1 MKNSREIEPEVIAAT
16 AGPEAPANEHDSVAG
31 GSESVVEAGDAGDPR
46 AGERRRNVKRDREGA
61 ALSAPPEDAEERTF
75 DLSLR
80 PRALGDFVGQERL
93 KKILG
98 MSITAARQR
107 AEVLDHV
114 LFSGPPGL
122 GKTSLAHIIARELGV
137 NLRATSGPAIERA
150 GDLAAI
156 VNDLDEGDVLFIDE
170 IHRLARQVEEV
181 LYPAMEDFE
190 LNIVVGKGP
199 GARSMRLAV
208 KPFTLVGATTRSG
221 LLSSPLRDRFGQ
233 HYHLDFYAR
242 AELTEIVRR
251 SASLLG
257 MRLDDSGA
265 HEMAGRSRGTP
276 RIANRLLRRVRDFAQ
291 VNQAPIVTREVA
303 LAALELLEI
312 DECGFDGMDRAIL
325 AAVIDKF
332 DGGPVGVESLAA
344 AVGEEA
350 DTIGEVYEPYLL
362 QQGYIARTARG
373 RVATQR
379 AYTHLGRTRRGP
391 LI

>member
-1 MKNSREIEPEVIAAT
+1 LVKSKDQIEAVEVETAQIESAQIAVGET
-16 AGPEAPANEHDSVAG
+16 AAKTS
-31 GSESVVEAGDAGDPR
+31 
-46 AGERRRNVKRDREGA
+46 GA
-61 ALSAPPEDAEERTF
+61 AQPKAGRKARAVRDGDGAPVDPPPAVAEEVAF
-75 DLSLR
+75 DLALR
-80 PRALGDFVGQERL
+80 PRSLDDFVGQERL

-98 MSITAARQR
+98 MSIEAARQR
-107 AEVLDHV
+107 GEVLDHV
-114 LFSGPPGL
+114 LFAGPPGL

-156 VNDLDEGDVLFIDE
+156 VNDLDEGDVFFVDE
-170 IHRLARQVEEV
+170 IHRLARQIEEI

-208 KPFTLVGATTRSG
+208 KPFTLIGATTRSG

-233 HYHLDFYAR
+233 HFHLDFYDR
-242 AELTEIVRR
+242 TDLSEIIRR
-251 SASLLG
+251 SARLLNV
-257 MRLDDSGA
+257 RLDDQGA
-265 HEMAGRSRGTP
+265 HELAGRSRGTP

-291 VNQAPIVTREVA
+291 VNGAAVVTREVA

-312 DECGFDGMDRAIL
+312 DACGFDRMDRAIL
-325 AAVIDKF
+325 AAIIDKF

-362 QQGYIARTARG
+362 QEGFVARTARG

-379 AYTHLGRTRRGP
+379 AYAHLGRTRRGP

>member
-1 MKNSREIEPEVIAAT
+1 MV
-16 AGPEAPANEHDSVAG
+16 EAPPAVE
-31 GSESVVEAGDAGDPR
+31 EEVV
-46 AGERRRNVKRDREGA
+46 
-61 ALSAPPEDAEERTF
+61 F

-80 PRALGDFVGQERL
+80 PRSLDDFVGQERL

-98 MSITAARQR
+98 MSIEAARQR
-107 AEVLDHV
+107 GEVLDHV

-156 VNDLDEGDVLFIDE
+156 VNDLDEGDVFFIDE
-170 IHRLARQVEEV
+170 IHRLARQIEEI

-208 KPFTLVGATTRSG
+208 KPFTLIGATTRSG

-233 HYHLDFYAR
+233 HFHLDFYDR
-242 AELTEIVRR
+242 ADLSEIVHR
-251 SASLLG
+251 SARLLNV
-257 MRLDDSGA
+257 RLDDLGA
-265 HEMAGRSRGTP
+265 QEVAGRSRGTP

-291 VNQAPIVTREVA
+291 VNGAAVVTREVA

-312 DECGFDGMDRAIL
+312 DACGFDRMDRAIL
-325 AAVIDKF
+325 AAIIDKF

-362 QQGYIARTARG
+362 QEGFLARTARG

-379 AYTHLGRTRRGP
+379 AYTHLRRTRRGP

>member
-1 MKNSREIEPEVIAAT
+1 VLAPVAAPPRKT
-16 AGPEAPANEHDSVAG
+16 QLADPPANE
-31 GSESVVEAGDAGDPR
+31 
-46 AGERRRNVKRDREGA
+46 
-61 ALSAPPEDAEERTF
+61 EERTL

-80 PRALGDFVGQERL
+80 PRSIAEFIGQERL
-93 KKILG
+93 KKVLG
-98 MSITAARQR
+98 MSIEAARQR
-107 AEVLDHV
+107 GEVLDHV

-137 NLRATSGPAIERA
+137 NLRSTSGPAIERA

-156 VNDLDEGDVLFIDE
+156 VNDLDKGDVLFIDE
-170 IHRLARQVEEV
+170 IHRLARVIEEV
-181 LYPAMEDFE
+181 MYPAMEDFE

-221 LLSSPLRDRFGQ
+221 LLSLPLRDRFGQ
-233 HYHLDFYAR
+233 HYHLDFYTHDDLA
-242 AELTEIVRR
+242 EIVRR
-251 SASLLG
+251 SAHLLG
-257 MRLDDSGA
+257 VRIDEAGA
-265 HEMAGRSRGTP
+265 AELAARSRGTP

-291 VNQAPIVTREVA
+291 VNEAPTVTREVA

-312 DECGFDGMDRAIL
+312 DACGFDRMDRNIL
-325 AAVIDKF
+325 AAIIDKF

-362 QQGYIARTARG
+362 QEGFIARTARG
-373 RVATQR
+373 RVATNR
-379 AYTHLGRTRRGP
+379 AYTHLGRARRGT
-391 LI
+391 LL

>member
-1 MKNSREIEPEVIAAT
+1 VKSSDDDLAAAFAT
-16 AGPEAPANEHDSVAG
+16 PAD
-31 GSESVVEAGDAGDPR
+31 
-46 AGERRRNVKRDREGA
+46 
-61 ALSAPPEDAEERTF
+61 PPESLEERAAPLTLARPPATVLDDEEREV

-80 PRALGDFVGQERL
+80 PRSLIEFAGQERL
-93 KKILG
+93 KKVLG
-98 MSITAARQR
+98 MSIEAARQR
-107 AEVLDHV
+107 GEVLDHV

-137 NLRATSGPAIERA
+137 NLRSTSGPAIERA

-156 VNDLDEGDVLFIDE
+156 VNDLDKGDVLFIDE
-170 IHRLARQVEEV
+170 IHRLARVVEEI

-199 GARSMRLAV
+199 GARTMKLSV
-208 KPFTLVGATTRSG
+208 KPFTMVGATTRSG

-233 HYHLDFYAR
+233 HYHLDFYSQS
-242 AELTEIVRR
+242 ELTGIVRR
-251 SASLLG
+251 SARLLQIK
-257 MRLDDSGA
+257 MDEAGA
-265 HEMAGRSRGTP
+265 QELAARSRGTP

-291 VNQAPIVTREVA
+291 VNGAPLVTRDVA
-303 LAALELLEI
+303 LGALELLEI
-312 DECGFDGMDRAIL
+312 DACGFDRMDRAIL
-325 AAVIDKF
+325 AAIIDKF

-362 QQGYIARTARG
+362 QEGFVARTARG

-379 AYTHLGRTRRGP
+379 AYTHLGRSRRGT
-391 LI
+391 LF

>member
-1 MKNSREIEPEVIAAT
+1 VKSSDDDLAAAFAPLADPPE
-16 AGPEAPANEHDSVAG
+16 S
-31 GSESVVEAGDAGDPR
+31 
-46 AGERRRNVKRDREGA
+46 AGERA
-61 ALSAPPEDAEERTF
+61 APRTLARSPATVLDDEEREV

-80 PRALGDFVGQERL
+80 PRSLSEFAGQERL
-93 KKILG
+93 KKVLG
-98 MSITAARQR
+98 MSIAAARQR
-107 AEVLDHV
+107 GEVLDHV

-137 NLRATSGPAIERA
+137 NLRSTSGPAIERA

-156 VNDLDEGDVLFIDE
+156 VNDLDKGDVLFIDE
-170 IHRLARQVEEV
+170 IHRLARVVEEI

-199 GARSMRLAV
+199 GARTMKLSV
-208 KPFTLVGATTRSG
+208 KPFTMVGATTRSG

-233 HYHLDFYAR
+233 HYHLDFYAQP
-242 AELTEIVRR
+242 ELTGIVRR
-251 SASLLG
+251 SARLLQIK
-257 MRLDDSGA
+257 MDEAGA
-265 HEMAGRSRGTP
+265 QELAARSRGTP

-291 VNQAPIVTREVA
+291 VNGAPLVTRDVA
-303 LAALELLEI
+303 LGALELLEI
-312 DECGFDGMDRAIL
+312 DACGFDRMDRAIL
-325 AAVIDKF
+325 AAIIDKF

-362 QQGYIARTARG
+362 QEGFVARTARG

-379 AYTHLGRTRRGP
+379 AYTHLGRSRRGT
-391 LI
+391 LF